1 MIRLI
6 KLSVASLLLIFLSS
20 CEGGTTYTKT
30 IENNSSETLTVNGYS
45 VYWGNNSIIVGSDKT
60 KDIWIDSQLGSFVN
74 DSYQC
79 TQGIDSIEV
88 DVTDNKTLVL
98 DVLDNNNWI
107 RESSGGRKSSVNC
120 ILEITDEDLQ

>member
-88 DVTDNKTLVL
+88 DVTDNKTLVFRCSGQQQL
-98 DVLDNNNWI
+98 DK
-107 RESSGGRKSSVNC
+107 RKLRWPQVISE
-120 ILEITDEDLQ
+120 LHT